1 MELFAHGVGHLAR
14 HDDQVARRQRLFQ
27 YVSVEHGRD
36 DALTQQELER
46 SQAERSRRF
55 LDAARRKC
63 GDSREWPAQAAT
75 NDCACRRADSLNAEP
90 LPNSADVF
98 AMRVALFVLALPV
111 TT

>member
-1 MELFAHGVGHLAR
+1 VELLAHAVGHLTR
-14 HDDQVARRQRLFQ
+14 HDDQVARGQRLFQ
-27 YVSVEHGRD
+27 YSVEHGRD

-55 LDAARRKC
+55 LDATRRKC

>member
-1 MELFAHGVGHLAR
+1 MELLAHGVGHLAR
-14 HDDQVARRQRLFQ
+14 HDDQVARGQRLFQ

-36 DALTQQELER
+36 DTLTHQELER

-55 LDAARRKC
+55 LDTARRKG
-63 GDSREWPAQAAT
+63 GDSREWPAHAAT
-75 NDCACRRADSLNAEP
+75 NACACRRADSLNAEP

-98 AMRVALFVLALPV
+98 AMRVALSVLALPV